1 MTGCKLGL
9 PHTYLPMC
17 RKMYDCIV
25 MATGTLPPGVE
36 LIEVLEEAAEAEVAE
51 VMASMP
57 RTGDK
62 LNAQDMV
69 AAGNTMFASKAKLAC
84 SCSLKR

>member
-1 MTGCKLGL
+1 MLSESQ
-9 PHTYLPMC
+9 LPMR

-57 RTGDK
+57 RKGDS
-62 LNAQDMV
+62 LNAQDIV
-69 AAGNTMFASKAKLAC
+69 AAGVLAC
-84 SCSLKR
+84 PDLVAC

>member
-1 MTGCKLGL
+1 M
-9 PHTYLPMC
+9 MC

-57 RTGDK
+57 RMGDK

-69 AAGNTMFASKAKLAC
+69 AAGDALFSSKAELALVQSWMLILRHFRMC
-84 SCSLKR
+84 I

>member
-1 MTGCKLGL
+1 M
-9 PHTYLPMC
+9 MC

-57 RTGDK
+57 RMGDK

-69 AAGNTMFASKAKLAC
+69 AAGNALVFPRPSLIAPASIQSWMLMLGAL
-84 SCSLKR
+84 

>member
-1 MTGCKLGL
+1 MAM
-9 PHTYLPMC
+9 MC

-57 RTGDK
+57 RMGDK

-69 AAGNTMFASKAKLAC
+69 AAGDALFSSKAELALVQSWMLILRHFRMC
-84 SCSLKR
+84 I